1 MPFTKVVIAW
11 IDYSL
16 ICCNAVACYSVCA
29 LLFTP
34 DYIVSCMILLA
45 QEYLTEEVVG
55 NCKPDCLVHPKARVS
70 GW

>member
-1 MPFTKVVIAW
+1 MQS
-11 IDYSL
+11 DR
-16 ICCNAVACYSVCA
+16 CCSVCA

-34 DYIVSCMILLA
+34 DYIVSRTILLA

-55 NCKPDCLVHPKARVS
+55 SCKPDCLVHPKARVS